1 MEEHSWYQPV
11 KGKLTKNLDFSS
23 FNHRTSVIPKE
34 FYNFFNL
41 DSDSK
46 DKLKINLVNKTGK
59 SFKSYIRHVDK
70 SRSTPAKLIVWDKDF
85 DIYLKLIFPQ
95 WININ
100 KGEKTQNY
108 KLTFTKTK
116 ITNEY
121 IVSTEV
127 NQIIGIKKIRDSEIG
142 NKTSHATHIGLYQ
155 NVLTN
160 KEEHQT
166 IPSKIYFENSVFP
179 TVSFIDFIKRKDG
192 TFNAPKVRKGTEEDN
207 YQINGVGFESAFVKF
222 QEIFHSRKEDKS
234 WYLIFR
240 QNNKKEIEF
249 FLILEESQEFIELFK
264 IFGDSLDR
272 KEITEGDRGYEDIVN
287 FINLNFNIELI
298 PILDVD
304 IELEN
309 NGTEDSDNSI
319 IVEGFIDSQRREY
332 ETHVT
337 DKKLRDKVLEIYRY
351 KCQFCNNKNEYINS
365 NLERVHYAEGAHVKA
380 KNPKI
385 GGSDS
390 LDNLMC
396 LCATCHALFDLGA
409 LWVDEEFTVR
419 GLDGEVVNQLTVKH
433 DIDQSNFEFHRDYF
447 ENRRNLN

>member
-1 MEEHSWYQPV
+1 MEEHSWYQPA
-11 KGKLTKNLDFSS
+11 KDKLTKNLDFSS

-34 FYNFFNL
+34 FYNFFDL

-46 DKLKINLVNKTGK
+46 DKLKINLVDKAGK

-70 SRSTPAKLIVWDKDF
+70 SRSTPAKLIVWDKEF
-85 DIYLKLIFPQ
+85 DIYLKRTFPQ

-100 KGEKTQNY
+100 KGEKTRNY

-166 IPSKIYFENSVFP
+166 IPSKIYFENSAFP

-207 YQINGVGFESAFVKF
+207 YIVNGVLLESAFVKF
-222 QEIFHSRKEDKS
+222 QEIFHSRKQDKS

-240 QNNKKEIEF
+240 QNNKEEIEF
-249 FLILEESQEFIELFK
+249 FLILQESQEFLELFK

-272 KEITEGDRGYEDIVN
+272 KEITE
-287 FINLNFNIELI
+287 
-298 PILDVD
+298 VD
-304 IELEN
+304 KE
-309 NGTEDSDNSI
+309 
-319 IVEGFIDSQRREY
+319 
-332 ETHVT
+332 
-337 DKKLRDKVLEIYRY
+337 
-351 KCQFCNNKNEYINS
+351 
-365 NLERVHYAEGAHVKA
+365 
-380 KNPKI
+380 
-385 GGSDS
+385 
-390 LDNLMC
+390 
-396 LCATCHALFDLGA
+396 
-409 LWVDEEFTVR
+409 
-419 GLDGEVVNQLTVKH
+419 
-433 DIDQSNFEFHRDYF
+433 
-447 ENRRNLN
+447 